1 MCSASKHTDV
11 HVHVCVLIWKWM
23 CVSSPC
29 SALHPHSP
37 WLHSTRPLELSEAH
51 GGCSSLCLL
60 SCVSEWA
67 LMCVCVHMC
76 VYVFTAVCQPYK
88 ESMVKLNRGMF
99 STCRAY
105 FIIRIW
111 KFSFLCAWEISIH
124 RCASVWEAHSEK
136 PCVRAST
143 DAAACAHTACSCK
156 PVSVGLRKGGSAG
169 SAGLI
174 KRSPGLWNTRLQL
187 YHCWLL
193 D

>member
-1 MCSASKHTDV
+1 MCVFTLLCSSPSLSLTALYKAIRALWGPRRLLVSVSAFMCQWV
-11 HVHVCVLIWKWM
+11 GPNVCV
-23 CVSSPC
+23 CT
-29 SALHPHSP
+29 H
-37 WLHSTRPLELSEAH
+37 
-51 GGCSSLCLL
+51 
-60 SCVSEWA
+60 
-67 LMCVCVHMC
+67 VCVHMC

-156 PVSVGLRKGGSAG
+156 PVSVGLRKGSRQAALVWSKDPRVCGIHGS
-169 SAGLI
+169 SF
-174 KRSPGLWNTRLQL
+174 TTVD
-187 YHCWLL
+187 C
-193 D
+193 